1 MPTLTRIYKASGNLG
16 APGMCVWSARR
27 KCTSHGHTAAPTV
40 NAVARTRRS
49 ALTVRGCAVFALAA
63 AQFLAYDC
71 GAGLLRQDPRSICP
85 GRVVTDVLEVA
96 AFQFSDPVS
105 LFVLV
110 KAGDALLR
118 QFWTYCTTENVPM
131 HSSSVVKDSHSASRA
146 A

>member
-1 MPTLTRIYKASGNLG
+1 M
-16 APGMCVWSARR
+16 
-27 KCTSHGHTAAPTV
+27 
-40 NAVARTRRS
+40 
-49 ALTVRGCAVFALAA
+49 
-63 AQFLAYDC
+63 
-71 GAGLLRQDPRSICP
+71 
-85 GRVVTDVLEVA
+85 TDVLEVA

-105 LFVLV
+105 LLVLV